1 MNLIDR
7 HIAKMFV
14 GYFLA
19 ASLVFLTLFVVVDAL
34 GLVSQFPNVPF
45 ETFAQYYS
53 LSLPGILYVTLPVG
67 LLLAALFTISSMQK
81 NNELMALMSCG
92 MSFMR
97 ILAPVVV
104 LALFISGSV
113 FYLSQEI
120 LPRANLKK
128 NFIFYN
134 EMKKNPGLFSVVK
147 NEKIW
152 YRDRDKLFYLKTLN
166 DKSRTAQGLTLYQM
180 NDQWQLMQMYSAKE
194 VILGEKQWTLKE
206 GSVTL
211 FTSDSSF
218 PMTSYFTTKVIP
230 MSQNSDDLASM
241 AKTADILTLPEL
253 KGFIANNKRAG
264 LDTLRYEVDYW
275 SKFAFPFA
283 GVVLVLLGLPFVIS
297 RARSGGNFMSLGV
310 CLLSV
315 IVYWTLYNA
324 SLTLGNV
331 GIVPPWIAPWVA
343 NILGLILAG
352 YLFRR
357 LPY

>member
-7 HIAKMFV
+7 YIAKLFIGYFV
-14 GYFLA
+14 G

-34 GLVSQFPNVPF
+34 GLIGRFPNVPL
-45 ETFAQYYS
+45 EVFAQYYS

-67 LLLAALFTISSMQK
+67 LLLAALFTVSGLQK
-81 NNELMALMSCG
+81 NNELMALMSSG
-92 MSFMR
+92 MSFLR
-97 ILAPVVV
+97 ILAPVIF
-104 LALFISGSV
+104 LTLLISTVV

-134 EMKKNPGLFSVVK
+134 EMKKTPGLFSVVK

-152 YRDRDKLFYLKTLN
+152 YRDRDKLFYIKTLN
-166 DKSRTAQGLTLYQM
+166 DKTRTAQGLTLYQM
-180 NDQWQLMQMYSAKE
+180 NDQWQLMQMYSAKQVE
-194 VILGEKQWTLKE
+194 LGERQWTLKD

-211 FTSDSSF
+211 FTTDSSF
-218 PMTSYFTTKVIP
+218 PMTSYFSTKVIP
-230 MSQNSDDLASM
+230 MSQSSDDLASM
-241 AKTADILTLPEL
+241 AKTADILTLKEL
-253 KGFIANNKRAG
+253 KGFINNNKRAG

-275 SKFAFPFA
+275 AKFAFPFA
-283 GVVLVLLGLPFVIS
+283 GFVLVLLGLPFVIK
-297 RARSGGNFMSLGV
+297 RARSGGNFVSLGV

-315 IVYWTLYNA
+315 IIYWTLYNA

-331 GIVPPWIAPWVA
+331 GAVPPWIAPWIA
-343 NILGLILAG
+343 NFLGLMLAT
-352 YLFRR
+352 YLFKK